1 MNIVFSIIVIISA
14 ISIMF
19 VAPENV
25 LPTLIS
31 GGSNGLN
38 FALKLFS
45 IYAVWLSIL
54 QIWTKLRFDLWLG
67 DKLKPLLHKIFPKEN
82 DTCYGYLSI
91 NLSANMLGMG
101 SAGTPAGIS
110 SIENMQSKKNR
121 IMLLVINSSSVQIIP
136 TTIIA
141 MRSSLG
147 SATDIILPSILAT
160 FISTF
165 LGFILVKIFVK

>member
-1 MNIVFSIIVIISA
+1 
-14 ISIMF
+14 MF
-19 VAPENV
+19 VSPDSV

-31 GGSNGLN
+31 GGNSGLV
-38 FALKLFS
+38 FSLKLFS

-54 QIWTKLRFDLWLG
+54 QIWTKLRFDNWLG
-67 DKLKPLLHKIFPKEN
+67 DKLKPLLHKLFPKES
-82 DTCYGYLSI
+82 DTCYGFLSI

-110 SIENMQSKKNR
+110 AIEHMESKKNR
-121 IMLLVINSSSVQIIP
+121 IMLIVINSTSIQIIP

-147 SATDIILPSILAT
+147 STTDIILPSLIAT
-160 FISTF
+160 FFSTF
-165 LGFILVKIFVK
+165 IGFILVKTFVK

>member
-1 MNIVFSIIVIISA
+1 MNIVFTIIVIISA

-19 VAPENV
+19 VSPSSV

-31 GGSNGLN
+31 GGNSGLI
-38 FALKLFS
+38 FSLKLFS

-67 DKLKPLLHKIFPKEN
+67 DKLKPLLHRLFPKEN
-82 DTCYGYLSI
+82 EACYGFLSI

-110 SIENMQSKKNR
+110 AVENMTSKKNR
-121 IMLLVINSSSVQIIP
+121 IMLIVINSSSVQIIP

-141 MRSSLG
+141 MRSSLS
-147 SATDIILPSILAT
+147 SATDIILPSIIAT
-160 FISTF
+160 FFST
-165 LGFILVKIFVK
+165 LIGFILVKVFVK